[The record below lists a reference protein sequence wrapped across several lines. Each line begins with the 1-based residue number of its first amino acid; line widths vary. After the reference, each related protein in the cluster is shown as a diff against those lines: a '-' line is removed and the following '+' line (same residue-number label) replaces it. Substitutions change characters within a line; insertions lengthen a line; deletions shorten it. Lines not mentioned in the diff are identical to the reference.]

1 MKRLVIK
8 GGLVVTPVE
17 ERFANVWVEQD
28 RVVGIGDSC
37 PKNATGEESAKSKD
51 SQLDGDEQLIDAT
64 DCYVTPALFDIQVN
78 GAPECDFW
86 TELTKSKINAFSE
99 RLLAHGVGS
108 ILPTLITGDI
118 KQLQTNRDFLKSQ
131 IGLTLSRQFAGENAI
146 VRMPG
151 IHFEGPCISPE
162 KPGVHPKE
170 HLQPLSVDV
179 LKKLIDETT
188 RLLTLAPEL
197 DPSGNALSF
206 LAEHRVAA
214 ALGHSNATYEE
225 AQEAFNRGVGMMTHT
240 YNALPAIHHRKPG
253 AVTAAMLDRNVTCG
267 VIPDGH
273 HVDPAMVALLL
284 RMKGIDKTILVSD
297 VAAVGTSQGG
307 LVGSSILLDEAVR
320 NIVNWGL
327 ATFREAIQMAAY
339 NPARYF
345 EMEKEIGA
353 LTPGAYADIVIWDR
367 KTLAIKQV
375 IFNGCVIGSGSR
387 GKSSVLSA

>member
-1 MKRLVIK
+1 MKRLVIE
-8 GGLVVTPVE
+8 GGLVVTPTE
-17 ERFANVWVEQD
+17 ERFASVFVEQD
-28 RVVGIGDSC
+28 RVIGLGDNYSGVIASHDAS
-37 PKNATGEESAKSKD
+37 KQKD
-51 SQLDGDEQLIDAT
+51 SQTDEQIIDAT

-78 GAPECDFW
+78 GGPECDFW
-86 TELTKSKINAFSE
+86 AELTKSKINAFSE
-99 RLLAHGVGS
+99 RLLAHGVGT

-118 KQLQTNRDFLKSQ
+118 KQLQSNRDFLKTQ
-131 IGLTLSRQFAGENAI
+131 IGLSLSRQFSGENAI

-162 KPGVHPKE
+162 KPGVHPRQ

-179 LKKLIDETT
+179 LKKLVDETT
-188 RLLTLAPEL
+188 KLVTIAPEL

-206 LAEHRVAA
+206 LQEHRVAA
-214 ALGHSNATYEE
+214 ALGHSNASFEE
-225 AQEAFNRGVGMMTHT
+225 AEKAFQSGIGMMTHT

-253 AVTAAMLDRNVTCG
+253 AVTAAMLDKHVTCA

-284 RMKGIDKTILVSD
+284 RLKGVDKTILVSD

-320 NIVNWGL
+320 NIVSWGL
-327 ATFREAIQMAAY
+327 ASFRDAILMASY
-339 NPARYF
+339 NPAKYF
-345 EMEKEIGA
+345 ELDKDIGTLA
-353 LTPGAYADIVIWDR
+353 PGTYADIVIWDR

-375 IFNGCVIGSGSR
+375 IFNGCLIGSR

>member
-17 ERFANVWVEQD
+17 ERFASVFVEQD
-28 RVVGIGDSC
+28 RITGLGDSC
-37 PKNATGEESAKSKD
+37 QPQDSNESSNAKD
-51 SQLDGDEQLIDAT
+51 LCKEDQIIDAT
-64 DCYVTPALFDIQVN
+64 NCYVTPALFDIQVN

-86 TELTKSKINAFSE
+86 TDLSKSKINAFSE
-99 RLLAHGVGS
+99 RLLAHGVGT

-118 KQLQTNRDFLKSQ
+118 KRLQTNRDFLKSQ
-131 IGLTLSRQFAGENAI
+131 IGLTLSRQFSGDDAI

-170 HLQPLSVDV
+170 HLQALSVDV
-179 LKKLIDETT
+179 LKKLVDEDTK
-188 RLLTLAPEL
+188 LVTLAPEL

-206 LAEHRVAA
+206 LAEHRIAA
-214 ALGHSNATYEE
+214 ALGHSNATFEE
-225 AQEAFNRGVGMMTHT
+225 AQKAFQSGVGMMTHT

-253 AVTAAMLDRNVTCG
+253 AVTAAFLDKRVTCA

-273 HVDPAMVALLL
+273 HVDPAMVALLT
-284 RMKGIDKTILVSD
+284 RMKGTDRTILVSD

-320 NIVNWGL
+320 NVVNWGI
-327 ATFREAIQMAAY
+327 ASFREAIQMAAY
-339 NPARYF
+339 NPAKYF
-345 EMEKEIGA
+345 ELQNEIGA
-353 LTPGAYADIVIWDR
+353 LVPGAYADIVLWDR
-367 KTLAIKQV
+367 TTLEIKHV
-375 IFNGCVIGSGSR
+375 IFNGCLIGSR